1 MTEQQFYGLSFT
13 SPILVIGR
21 GEPGVGK
28 TTTFQKM
35 KEDIEKVNHL
45 RVGIFSTDN
54 IFINADG
61 EYEFVPWAIGAAHMF
76 ESHELILSMRARDY
90 DVYFLDNTNL
100 QRWEYLS
107 YLREAMY
114 ENFRVMILDLRGQ
127 ENYGNIHGVPED
139 KVKQMAELS
148 DNPYPPHIESYYAK
162 NQEYYDWVKITESD
176 PRIIQGLILM
186 HLGGGP
192 VGQDS

>member
-148 DNPYPPHIESYYAK
+148 DNP
-162 NQEYYDWVKITESD
+162 
-176 PRIIQGLILM
+176 
-186 HLGGGP
+186 
-192 VGQDS
+192 